1 MKKQQ
6 SSASNGQPMRP
17 ASWFWPTAAAIFVI
31 VVTVLLGRWQLDR
44 AHMREARE
52 ARYASLAALPPV
64 VIGGEP
70 IDGHNLDYHRV
81 SARGRWLTRYGI
93 FLDNQVHQGQDGYDV
108 YMPLRLEGSD
118 LNLLVDRG
126 WIAAGGDRRRLPEVK
141 TPGGRVEVSG
151 SVLLP
156 LRFKEYGTTYREGR
170 IWENVTLERFRA
182 WSGLELQPVIVRQ
195 SDDPGDGLIRDWPRP
210 DSGADRNRGY
220 AFQWFAFALLTCLLW
235 VYHFFRRRSSDA
247 G

>member
-1 MKKQQ
+1 MQQ
-6 SSASNGQPMRP
+6 SSASDGPPMRP
-17 ASWFWPTAAAIFVI
+17 ASRFWPTIAAIFVV

-52 ARYASLAALPPV
+52 ARYDSLAALAPIA
-64 VIGGEP
+64 IGGEP
-70 IDGHNLDYHRV
+70 IDGRGLDYRRV
-81 SARGRWLTRYGI
+81 SARGRWLTQYGI

-126 WIAAGGDRRRLPEVK
+126 WIAAGGDRKHLPEVK
-141 TPGGRVEVSG
+141 TADGDVEISG

-156 LRFKEYGTTYREGR
+156 LRFKEFGTTYREGR
-170 IWENVTLERFRA
+170 TWENVTLDRFRA
-182 WSGLELQPVIVRQ
+182 WSGLKLQPVIVREG
-195 SDDPGDGLIRDWPRP
+195 DDPGDGLIRAWPRP

-220 AFQWFAFALLTCLLW
+220 AFQWFAFAALACLLW
-235 VYHFFRRRSSDA
+235 VYHFFKRSSSNA